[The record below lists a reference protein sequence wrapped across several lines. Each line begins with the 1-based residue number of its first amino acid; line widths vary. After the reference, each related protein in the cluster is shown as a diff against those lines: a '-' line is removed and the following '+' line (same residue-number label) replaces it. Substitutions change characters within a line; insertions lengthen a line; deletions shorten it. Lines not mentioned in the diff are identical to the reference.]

1 MVNLIGISGS
11 LRQGSFN
18 TALLRAAKAAVPDEA
33 ALEVMTL
40 HGIPLYD
47 GDLEKRD
54 GVPPVVKEL
63 KSAIVAADGLL
74 LATPEYNNG
83 IPGVFKNGIDW
94 LSRPPGDI
102 QLVFGG
108 KTVAVMGASPGRFG
122 TALAQSAWLPVLRTL
137 GTIPWFGGR
146 LALSQ
151 ANNTFDESGA
161 IKDPAMQEQLRHF
174 LRGFVDFVKRTPKP
188 LSGAHQNN

>member
-1 MVNLIGISGS
+1 MVNLTGISGS

-18 TALLRAAKAAVPDEA
+18 TALLHAAKAALPEEA
-33 ALEVMTL
+33 ALEVRTL

-94 LSRPPGDI
+94 L
-102 QLVFGG
+102 
-108 KTVAVMGASPGRFG
+108 
-122 TALAQSAWLPVLRTL
+122 
-137 GTIPWFGGR
+137 
-146 LALSQ
+146 
-151 ANNTFDESGA
+151 
-161 IKDPAMQEQLRHF
+161 
-174 LRGFVDFVKRTPKP
+174 
-188 LSGAHQNN
+188 